1 MKLTNEQRLLVVD
14 DQSKIGS
21 SATARKWGLTRQHVK
36 DLARLYRNNALY
48 SHGKN
53 NKYSF
58 DFKVKVVKAYINGEG
73 SFRDLS
79 IKFGIPSNSIIIKWY
94 DIYQSQGEEGLR
106 NMKKQ
111 GRPRNSE
118 TKSTKSKVNVD
129 KLLQSEKSFSEYS
142 PEEEKALKEE
152 LLRLR
157 CHEEFSKKFEALAQ
171 DYLIKKNS
179 K

>member
-79 IKFGIPSNSIIIKWY
+79 IKFGIPCHGLIISWY
-94 DIYQSQGEEGLR
+94 HIYQSKGEEGLR
-106 NMKKQ
+106 NMKKT
-111 GRPRNSE
+111 GRPRKNE
-118 TKSTKSKVNVD
+118 VKENKNKVNLDSLLSSD
-129 KLLQSEKSFSEYS
+129 KEEYTK
-142 PEEEKALKEE
+142 EEIKALKEE